1 MHQALQGPSH
11 CSLSPLWVMTSTSS
25 QALLKLALESVSWWG
40 RHYCLTAFPAGHSQ
54 GHWVNLQLSGSL
66 KKNLSWGT
74 GVALEKVLIGPV
86 YNAVGDLE
94 EFVLGVI
101 KKWAH
106 YSNGE
111 AQAERDPPVPDLPAV
126 GGGGPSEPGKC
137 QNLRFL
143 RSQILCN
150 LSVPPRA
157 EASGPHILSWISRL
171 RVSGF
176 PLSDFPG

>member
-126 GGGGPSEPGKC
+126 GGGSLGT
-137 QNLRFL
+137 
-143 RSQILCN
+143 
-150 LSVPPRA
+150 
-157 EASGPHILSWISRL
+157 W
-171 RVSGF
+171 
-176 PLSDFPG
+176 